1 MDETCI
7 RCYEARDRG
16 NVFKRGLKQEQPH
29 KKRRLCMTL
38 VAPVCDN
45 SAVQSRL
52 PQILI
57 ANEHT
62 FLQRDIKHIVHACR
76 PNMAIVR

>member
-7 RCYEARDRG
+7 RCFEARDRG
-16 NVFKRGLKQEQPH
+16 NVFKRGLKQEHPH

-38 VAPVCDN
+38 VALVCDN
-45 SAVQSRL
+45 TAVQSRL

-62 FLQRDIKHIVHACR
+62 FLKRDIKDIVHACR